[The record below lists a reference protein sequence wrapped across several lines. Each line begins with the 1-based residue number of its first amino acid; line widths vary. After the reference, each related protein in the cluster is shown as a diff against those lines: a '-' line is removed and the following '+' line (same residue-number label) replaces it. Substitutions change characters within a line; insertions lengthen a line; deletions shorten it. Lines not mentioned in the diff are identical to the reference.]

1 MLVIVSVCFAFAGVS
16 LAQEKRVKM
25 KDLPEAVQK
34 TVNEQSKGATVKG
47 LSKEVEHGETLY
59 EVELTVDGHSKDV
72 TIDASGNVVEVEE
85 QVQMSSLSDAV
96 QGGIK
101 QSAGKGQIL
110 LIESVS
116 KGGVLKYYEAQI
128 KKAGKKSE
136 IKIGTDGKRITKA
149 E

>member
-1 MLVIVSVCFAFAGVS
+1 
-16 LAQEKRVKM
+16 
-25 KDLPEAVQK
+25 
-34 TVNEQSKGATVKG
+34 
-47 LSKEVEHGETLY
+47 
-59 EVELTVDGHSKDV
+59 
-72 TIDASGNVVEVEE
+72 
-85 QVQMSSLSDAV
+85 MSSLSDAV